1 MKKTLPVMKLKTKR
15 IDNRVQPLVIPTNA
29 IIERKRERFHWSPLD
44 MYTINILI
52 KPMSIAN
59 MKGFV
64 SMKTDVTNV
73 QT

>member
-1 MKKTLPVMKLKTKR
+1 MKLKTKR
-15 IDNRVQPLVIPTNA
+15 IDNKVQPLVIPTNA

-59 MKGFV
+59 YVLLK
-64 SMKTDVTNV
+64 
-73 QT
+73 